1 MATGA
6 AAERKTYSRQEELPR
21 LPIPDI
27 DDTCNRFLDTVRPLL
42 DADAFVETEQAVQR
56 FLAPTG
62 EGRGLQQALLAYD
75 QEVGR
80 NSYIEDFWDAA
91 YLDPTDPVVLN
102 VNPCVTR
109 FLLARDMRAVARLY

>member
-27 DDTCNRFLDTVRPLL
+27 DDTCTRFLETVQPLL
-42 DADAFVETEQAVQR
+42 EADAFAETEQAVQR

-91 YLDPTDPVVLN
+91 YLDPLILS
-102 VNPCVTR
+102 C
-109 FLLARDMRAVARLY
+109 

>member
-1 MATGA
+1 MATAGA
-6 AAERKTYSRQEELPR
+6 PTEGKTHSRQDELPR

-27 DDTCNRFLDTVRPLL
+27 DDTCTRFLETVRPLL
-42 DADAFVETEQAVQR
+42 DADAFVQTEQAVQR

-62 EGRGLQQALLAYD
+62 EGRALQQALLEYD
-75 QEVGR
+75 REDGR

-102 VNPCVTR
+102 VNP
-109 FLLARDMRAVARLY
+109 

>member
-1 MATGA
+1 MATAGA
-6 AAERKTYSRQEELPR
+6 ATEGKTYSRQDELPR

-27 DDTCNRFLDTVRPLL
+27 DDTCTRFLETVRPLL
-42 DADAFVETEQAVQR
+42 DADAFVQTEQAVQR

-62 EGRGLQQALLAYD
+62 EGRALQQALLEYD
-75 QEVGR
+75 REDGR

-102 VNPCVTR
+102 VNP
-109 FLLARDMRAVARLY
+109 